1 MSARRLLESP
11 LAGAIPA
18 GIFALLVSG
27 LLVAIAG
34 VSPISAYK
42 AIWEGGL
49 GSDNALGATA
59 TATMPL
65 LFAALAFAVTFRA
78 GLYNIGIEG
87 QLYMGALAS
96 TVVGIYLHG
105 PRGVVL
111 PAALVAGALAGMAW
125 GILPALLKVWRGVN
139 EIVSSLFLSYVA
151 IYITAWLLDGP
162 LEAPGLGVAQS
173 EVVPEAAR
181 IPEIIVGSKLT
192 WAIAL
197 GLLAVIFVWLLFR
210 TPFGIDLRVM
220 GGSRRV
226 ADYVGIDVTR
236 TTIVSFAISGALG
249 GLAGS
254 VELLGNQYSLAPDF
268 SSGWGYTG
276 IAVAVL
282 GATAAWG
289 IAAGAIFFG
298 LIGAAAVQLQ
308 FTEQLSPDFALVAQ
322 AVALIVVL
330 LGLKLQGN
338 LLLRRSS
345 RRALEAEA
353 EASEAHA
360 VGGATVT

>member
-1 MSARRLLESP
+1 MPAKRLLESP

-18 GIFALLVSG
+18 AIIALLVSG

-49 GSDNALGATA
+49 GSSSALGATA
-59 TATMPL
+59 VATLPL

-96 TVVGIYLHG
+96 TVVGLYLHA

-111 PAALVAGALAGMAW
+111 PAAVIAGMLAGMAW

-139 EIVSSLFLSYVA
+139 EIVSSLFLSYIA
-151 IYITAWLLDGP
+151 IYIVGWLVSGP

-173 EVVPEAAR
+173 EVIPEAAR
-181 IPEIIVGSKLT
+181 FPEIIAGSKLT
-192 WAIAL
+192 WAILVAL
-197 GLLAVIFVWLLFR
+197 VAVILVWLLFR
-210 TPFGIDLRVM
+210 TPFGVDLRVL

-226 ADYVGIDVTR
+226 ADYVGIDVSR
-236 TTIVSFAISGALG
+236 TTIVAFAISGALG

-254 VELLGNQYSLAPDF
+254 VELLGNQYSLSPEF
-268 SSGWGYTG
+268 SPGWGYTG

-282 GATAAWG
+282 GAGAAWG
-289 IAAGAIFFG
+289 IASAALFFG
-298 LIGAAAVQLQ
+298 LIGAAAVELQ
-308 FTEQLSPDFALVAQ
+308 FTEQLSPDFAVVVQ

-330 LGLKLQGN
+330 LGLKLQGQ

-345 RRALEAEA
+345 RQAMEAEA
-353 EASEAHA
+353 GADQAA
-360 VGGATVT
+360 AAGGATVA

>member
-1 MSARRLLESP
+1 MSARRLLGSP
-11 LAGAIPA
+11 LAGAVPA
-18 GIFALLVSG
+18 ALVALLVSG

-59 TATMPL
+59 VATLPL

-96 TVVGIYLHG
+96 TTIGLHLQASRGI
-105 PRGVVL
+105 VL
-111 PAALVAGALAGMAW
+111 PAAVIGGMLAGMAW
-125 GILPALLKVWRGVN
+125 GILPGLLKVWRGVN

-151 IYITAWLLDGP
+151 IYITGWLLSGP

-181 IPEIIVGSKLT
+181 FPEIIAGSKLT
-192 WAIAL
+192 WAL
-197 GLLAVIFVWLLFR
+197 LLALVAVVFVQFLFR
-210 TPFGIDLRVM
+210 TPFGVDLRVM

-226 ADYVGIDVTR
+226 ADYVGIDVSR

-254 VELLGNQYSLAPDF
+254 VEILGNQYSLAPDF
-268 SSGWGYTG
+268 SPGWGYTG

-282 GATAAWG
+282 GAAAAWG
-289 IAAGAIFFG
+289 IAAGAVFFG

-322 AVALIVVL
+322 AVALVVVL
-330 LGLKLQGN
+330 LGMKLQGN

-345 RRALEAEA
+345 RRALEVEERQAQDLA
-353 EASEAHA
+353 A
-360 VGGATVT
+360 GGATSP